1 MKLLLDRWGVQA
13 NQRNETNGDTP
24 FSAAARAG
32 HDKVVKLLQGIK
44 GLQVNHTDNNGS
56 TPLHETSF
64 NGHEK
69 VVALLLENRN
79 IQAANKA
86 NKNGNTP
93 LYATAQ
99 EGQVKVKAKTFLE
112 ISLRRLFYSCRVY
125 IMYVCNRKHI
135 NA

>member
-1 MKLLLDRWGVQA
+1 M
-13 NQRNETNGDTP
+13 
-24 FSAAARAG
+24 
-32 HDKVVKLLQGIK
+32 
-44 GLQVNHTDNNGS
+44 GS
-56 TPLHETSF
+56 SSQSEKYEASF

-79 IQAANKA
+79 IQAA